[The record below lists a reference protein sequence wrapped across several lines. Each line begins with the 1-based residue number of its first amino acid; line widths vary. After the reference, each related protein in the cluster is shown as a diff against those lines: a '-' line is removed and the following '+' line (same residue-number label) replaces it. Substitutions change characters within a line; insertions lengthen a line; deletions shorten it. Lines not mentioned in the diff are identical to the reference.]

1 MAANGGKHSI
11 FDDGKRIL
19 IVEPIWTGI
28 APGRLDVLGGVADYS
43 GSLVLQTPIEAT
55 TRVRIAASPQAVIR
69 AQSEDKR
76 FEMPL
81 TQASTLRD
89 ANAMLVRAR
98 LDDLRVPL
106 WARYPLGCLL
116 LFSRAAQWWPEHGLS
131 LEIESDVPLSMG
143 VSSSA
148 ALEIATLR
156 ALEAMSGYPLDAT
169 RRARLAQQAENEIVG
184 APCGLMDQLA
194 SVYGVRGAL
203 LPILCRPDIVFDAV
217 ALPAWAVVAGWPSGV
232 KHAVADSPYAVARAS
247 AFMGKKLLEA
257 HFKRPLHHLTE
268 ISPSQLRG
276 TSESVLP
283 YHMMGREWLER
294 FDHLDDEFSTVE
306 KARLYPLRDGASFPI
321 EENFR
326 CELAMR
332 LLGSTQNDKSNHDK
346 SNHGK
351 PKDDN
356 AHAKPQDD
364 VALQERSSHKNFSDF
379 SSQEPALRAL
389 GELMFQ
395 SHAGYSTIGLGSRE
409 TDAMVEAARRMGPQ
423 NGIYGARVSGGGS
436 GGTVVVLLRR
446 DALSTLESLRERFQT
461 PDLIF

>member
-1 MAANGGKHSI
+1 MWTALFSLCVVPAVRCVSQRGVCLMEKMNSMAEANWMGS
-11 FDDGKRIL
+11 
-19 IVEPIWTGI
+19 
-28 APGRLDVLGGVADYS
+28 ASGRLDVLGGVADYS

-55 TRVRIAASPQAVIR
+55 TRVCVIALSDAVLR

-81 TQASTLRD
+81 MEARVLRD
-89 ANAMLVRAR
+89 VSASQVRAR
-98 LDDLRVPL
+98 LDELQVPS

-116 LFSRAAQWWPEHGLS
+116 LFSQASLWWPAGGLN
-131 LEIESDVPLSMG
+131 LAIESDVPLSMG

-156 ALEAMSGYPLDAT
+156 ALEAMSGCELDAT
-169 RRARLAQQAENEIVG
+169 RRAKLAQQAENEIVG

-203 LPILCRPDIVFDAV
+203 LPILCRPDVVFDAV
-217 ALPAWAVVAGWPSGV
+217 ALPSCAIVAGWPSGV
-232 KHAVADSPYAVARAS
+232 RHAVADSPYAVARAS
-247 AFMGKKLLEA
+247 AFMGKKLLES
-257 HFKRPLHHLTE
+257 HFKRPLNYLTE
-268 ISPSQLRG
+268 LSPSQVRD

-283 YHMMGREWLER
+283 HHMMGREWLER
-294 FDHLDDEFSTVE
+294 FDHTDDEFSSVE
-306 KARLYPLRDGASFPI
+306 KARLYPLRAGASFPV

-332 LLGSTQNDKSNHDK
+332 LLSNARSENANDKS
-346 SNHGK
+346 
-351 PKDDN
+351 
-356 AHAKPQDD
+356 
-364 VALQERSSHKNFSDF
+364 KNNEADSREAD
-379 SSQEPALRAL
+379 SCEAALRAM

-409 TDAMVEAARRMGPQ
+409 TDEMVEAARELGPQ
-423 NGIYGARVSGGGS
+423 NGFYGARVSGGGS

-446 DALSTLESLRERFQT
+446 AALPTLESLRHRFQT
-461 PDLIF
+461 PELIF

>member
-1 MAANGGKHSI
+1 MAEAMWAGS
-11 FDDGKRIL
+11 
-19 IVEPIWTGI
+19 

-55 TRVRIAASPQAVIR
+55 TRVRIAASPQAVIC

-76 FEMPL
+76 FEMPMA
-81 TQASTLRD
+81 QANALRDAITPRD

-98 LDDLRVPL
+98 LDDLQVPL

-156 ALEAMSGYPLDAT
+156 ALEAMSGRPLEAT

-217 ALPAWAVVAGWPSGV
+217 ALPSCAIVAGWPSGV

-257 HFKRPLHHLTE
+257 HFKRPLNYLTE
-268 ISPSQLRG
+268 LSPSQLRG

-283 YHMMGREWLER
+283 HHMMGREWLER
-294 FDHLDDEFSTVE
+294 FDHPDDEFSTIE
-306 KARLYPLRDGASFPI
+306 KARLYPLRDGAAFPI

-332 LLGSTQNDKSNHDK
+332 LLSSTQNDKSNHDK
-346 SNHGK
+346 SNHE
-351 PKDDN
+351 N

-364 VALQERSSHKNFSDF
+364 VALRERFSHKNFSHFD
-379 SSQEPALRAL
+379 SQEPALRAL

-409 TDAMVEAARRMGPQ
+409 TDAMVEAARHMGPQ

-446 DALSTLESLRERFQT
+446 DALSTLESLRKSFQT